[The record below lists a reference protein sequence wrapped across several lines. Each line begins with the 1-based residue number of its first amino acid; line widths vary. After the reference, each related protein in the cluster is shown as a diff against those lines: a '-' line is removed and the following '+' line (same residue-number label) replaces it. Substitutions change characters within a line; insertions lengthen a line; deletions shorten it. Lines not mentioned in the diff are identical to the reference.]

1 MQCQGK
7 SGVDGR
13 GEMMF
18 GRTVNFKTETGSI
31 SMFVS
36 CLPNDSKEEV
46 ILKAHSMINKDLYF
60 NEAEVVG
67 MV

>member
-1 MQCQGK
+1 
-7 SGVDGR
+7 
-13 GEMMF
+13 MF

-31 SMFVS
+31 SVFVS